1 LKCEERR
8 KGTMKGRMILGTA
21 LAVAVMVFVI
31 APIASAQQYAGILDD
46 QWFQVKLSAKGYMI
60 DDDQDQTVLG
70 KGQGGSASAYLLFC
84 FDGSSSYTITTC
96 TEDDRIPDQWY
107 IINNVSAQPQPPIP
121 NLPSPRNSISTDNIY
136 GAAYPQI
143 WDFDERTP
151 LVLYDGISILSLH
164 PVFYTKITADITNPA
179 AVKTAS
185 IVHVSCGLHTKED
198 MGLSAQYGIGSCT
211 MSGFLIPVAN
221 VTKKVPQSCQ
231 SVCPPP
237 P

>member
-1 LKCEERR
+1 
-8 KGTMKGRMILGTA
+8 MKGRMILGTS
-21 LAVAVMVFVI
+21 LAVSVMVFVM

-60 DDDQDQTVLG
+60 DDDEETVLG
-70 KGQGGSASAYLLFC
+70 KGAGSSSAYLLFC

-96 TEDDRIPDQWY
+96 TQDDENPGQWY
-107 IINNVSAQPQPPIP
+107 IINNVSAHPQPPIP
-121 NLPSPRNSISTDNIY
+121 NLPSPRNSISIETIY
-136 GAAYPQI
+136 GALYPQI

-164 PVFYTKITADITNPA
+164 PVFYTKIAADISNPA
-179 AVKTAS
+179 AVKSAS

-198 MGLSAQYGIGSCT
+198 MGLSAQYGMGSCT
-211 MSGFLIPVAN
+211 MSGSLIPVAN